1 MNNMKNNIQDKII
14 FVYNAASSVFAQVS
28 DAFKK
33 VAAPD
38 TYQCNLC
45 RITYGAVSMKD
56 EWKAFLDT
64 LPFEKEFLH
73 RDEFQK
79 QYPELSEAKLPAIFI
94 FQNNVLRPLAS
105 AGDINMQKDIEG
117 LKMLINNRINGA
129 KAP

>member
-1 MNNMKNNIQDKII
+1 MKNNIKDKII
-14 FVYNAASSVFAQVS
+14 FVYNADSSVFAQVS

-56 EWKAFLDT
+56 EWKMFLDT

-79 QYPELSEAKLPAIFI
+79 QYPELKSTKLPTIFI
-94 FQNNVLRPLAS
+94 SQNNVSSLLVTA
-105 AGDINMQKDIEG
+105 DDVNMQKNIKDLKG
-117 LKMLINNRINGA
+117 LLMGRIRKKRSMN
-129 KAP
+129 

>member
-1 MNNMKNNIQDKII
+1 MKNNIKDKII
-14 FVYNAASSVFAQVS
+14 FVYNADSSVFAQVS

-45 RITYGAVSMKD
+45 RITYGTVSMKD
-56 EWKAFLDT
+56 KWKIFLDT

-79 QYPELSEAKLPAIFI
+79 QYPELNNVKLPALFI
-94 FQNNVLRPLAS
+94 SQHDVLRPLAS
-105 AGDINMQKDIEG
+105 AGDINMQRDIEG
-117 LKMLINNRINGA
+117 LKMLISGRINGA
-129 KAP
+129 TAP

>member
-1 MNNMKNNIQDKII
+1 MKNNIKDKII
-14 FVYNAASSVFAQVS
+14 FVYNADSSVFAQVS
-28 DAFKK
+28 DAVKK
-33 VAAPD
+33 VATPD

-73 RDEFQK
+73 RDEFGK
-79 QYPELSEAKLPAIFI
+79 KYPELSKVKLPAIFMS
-94 FQNNVLRPLAS
+94 QHDVLHTLAS
-105 AGDINMQKDIEG
+105 ASDINMQKDIEG
-117 LKMLINNRINGA
+117 LKMLVNERISGA